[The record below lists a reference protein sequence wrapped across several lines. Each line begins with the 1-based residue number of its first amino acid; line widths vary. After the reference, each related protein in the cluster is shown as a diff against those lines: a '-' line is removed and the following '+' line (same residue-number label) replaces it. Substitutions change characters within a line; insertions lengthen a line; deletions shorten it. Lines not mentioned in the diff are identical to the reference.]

1 MPRISVSGC
10 PTTLS
15 VGNLI
20 YILIAIPIIFAY
32 EGGGLSF
39 VMMCREGDVALINT
53 YKDMTHIKTSE
64 GYDVK
69 IPNKGAVDYA
79 VVGGSLGIASFLGL
93 NANNILGGGWLGGNR
108 GNCGNPAD
116 MPVTRYEMA
125 MQQEIAAKDSRIAL
139 LEANTY
145 NDSKTLELYR
155 YVDGKFSEIQ
165 SVLAGQAVRN
175 QGFTD
180 AFRELQKDI
189 DYKVNLEAE
198 RRECADCKIVNYANS
213 TFAPRLI
220 TDYTAGTTSAAAAT
234 YNPLACG
241 TGCGK

>member
-1 MPRISVSGC
+1 M
-10 PTTLS
+10 
-15 VGNLI
+15 
-20 YILIAIPIIFAY
+20 A
-32 EGGGLSF
+32 
-39 VMMCREGDVALINT
+39 
-53 YKDMTHIKTSE
+53 HIKSSE

-69 IPNKGAVDYA
+69 IPNQGLVTYNTVA
-79 VVGGSLGIASFLGL
+79 GSAGLASFLGF
-93 NANNILGGGWLGGNR
+93 NAQNLFGGGCNGGGLFGWNR
-108 GNCGNPAD
+108 NNGNCGCSPYD

-125 MQQEIAAKDSRIAL
+125 MQNELAAKDSKIAL

-145 NDSKTLELYR
+145 NDQKTLEVFR
-155 YVDGKFSEIQ
+155 YVDGKFAEIQ

-198 RRECADCKIVNYANS
+198 RRECADCKIVNYVNS
-213 TFAPRLI
+213 TFAPKLI
-220 TDYTAGTTSAAAAT
+220 TDYGAGTTTAAATT

-241 TGCGK
+241 RGCN

>member
-1 MPRISVSGC
+1 MSHYV
-10 PTTLS
+10 
-15 VGNLI
+15 
-20 YILIAIPIIFAY
+20 
-32 EGGGLSF
+32 
-39 VMMCREGDVALINT
+39 
-53 YKDMTHIKTSE
+53 KDAH

-69 IPNKGAVDYA
+69 IPSKGATDYA

-93 NANNILGGGWLGGNR
+93 NAGNILNGGLFGNR
-108 GNCGNPAD
+108 MGNSPAD

-125 MQQEIAAKDSRIAL
+125 MQQEIAAKDSKIAL

-145 NDSKTLELYR
+145 NDAKSLELYK
-155 YVDGKFSEIQ
+155 YVDAKFSEINAN
-165 SVLAGQAVRN
+165 LAGQAVRN

-198 RRECADCKIVNYANS
+198 RRQCADCKIVNYVNS
-213 TFAPRLI
+213 TFTPKLI
-220 TDYTAGTTSAAAAT
+220 TDYTAGTTSAAATT

-241 TGCGK
+241 NCCDC